1 MMEKKLYRS
10 SEHYVLG
17 GVCGGIAEYF
27 DTSPTLVRIIAVILS
42 LLPGIGIISYIIA
55 WILIPR
61 RT

>member
-1 MMEKKLYRS
+1 MGKKLYRS
-10 SEHYVLG
+10 SEHYLLG

-27 DTSPTLVRIIAVILS
+27 DTSPTLVRIIMVVLS

-61 RT
+61 RP

>member
-27 DTSPTLVRIIAVILS
+27 DTSPTLVRIIAVIFS

-61 RT
+61 RP